1 MSNKY
6 SGSFVALIT
15 PFKDQAIDEKK
26 FQELVEWQISQGTDG
41 LVPCGTTGESPTLT
55 HEEHERI
62 IDLTLEVANGRV
74 PVIAGTGSNSTQ
86 EAIRL
91 TLHAEKAGADAALV
105 VMPYYNK
112 PTQAGM
118 YSHFKAL
125 NDSTN
130 MPIFI
135 YNIPGRSVVDMSVE
149 TMAALAKLP
158 NIVGVKDASND
169 PTRPT
174 NLKISLNGLDFIQF
188 SGEDPSQLGFMAAG
202 GDGIISVTANV
213 APKLCSE
220 FQKLTLN
227 KGNNTS
233 LENAKKINEKLSPLH
248 KSLFVESSPSPV
260 KYAASLLNLCS
271 DDVRLPLVK
280 ITEETKK
287 IVKSAMKYA
296 NLI

>member
-130 MPIFI
+130 IPIFI

-149 TMAALAKLP
+149 TMADLAKLP

-213 APKLCSE
+213 APKLMSE
-220 FQKLTLN
+220 FHNEWKA
-227 KGNNTS
+227 G
-233 LENAKKINEKLSPLH
+233 KIDKARSIQEILMPLH
-248 KSLFVESSPSPV
+248 NSLFEETSPSPV
-260 KYAASLLNLCS
+260 KYAASLLGVS
-271 DDVRLPLVK
+271 SSEVRLPLVEPLR
-280 ITEETKK
+280 ITKDKVRDALEKLQ
-287 IVKSAMKYA
+287 
-296 NLI
+296 LISKQT

>member
-149 TMAALAKLP
+149 TMADLAKLP
-158 NIVGVKDASND
+158 NIVGVKDACND

-213 APKLCSE
+213 APKLMSE
-220 FQKLTLN
+220 FHNEWKA
-227 KGNNTS
+227 G
-233 LENAKKINEKLSPLH
+233 KIDKARSIQEILMPLH
-248 KSLFVESSPSPV
+248 NSLFEETSPSPV
-260 KYAASLLNLCS
+260 KYAASLLGVS
-271 DDVRLPLVK
+271 SSEVRLPLVEPLR
-280 ITEETKK
+280 ITKDKVRDALEKLQ
-287 IVKSAMKYA
+287 
-296 NLI
+296 LISKQT